1 MVLLSRILELAD
13 RLSAPETAHAH
24 CDLMCGVYDP
34 AQARIE
40 AQSVLKACEKY
51 HDSDDDEF
59 KARAIIIK
67 EERAELVKHHLS
79 VLWTDFF
86 KPHHKEAFP
95 DLHDKFWNAI
105 KAAGE
110 AKKSTDAAVAQKLID
125 AIEEIAQI
133 FWQTEES
140 KSAGVYPPS

>member
-1 MVLLSRILELAD
+1 MIARLLRLVD
-13 RLSAPETAHAH
+13 RVDAPQTAHAH

-40 AQSVLKACEKY
+40 AESVLKACTKAA
-51 HDSDDDEF
+51 DSDDPVF
-59 KARAIIIK
+59 KDRALVIK

-86 KPHHKEAFP
+86 KPHHVEQFP
-95 DLHDKFWNAI
+95 DLHEKVWHAI

-110 AKKSTDAAVAQKLID
+110 AKKSMDPSVAQNLID
-125 AIEEIAQI
+125 RIEGIADV
-133 FWQTEES
+133 FWKTEES
-140 KSAGVYPPS
+140 KSAGLYPKS